1 MRGLPP
7 EILTPLLLTYSLA
20 LTARATLNFR
30 LKIMQTTLLSEKH
43 RYNLQLRKL
52 HPTLKE
58 ASEASASLISILHAV
73 HSLPGNP
80 VACYWSVQIRPLLT
94 KFPWLI

>member
-30 LKIMQTTLLSEKH
+30 YKIMQTTMLSEKL

-52 HPTLKE
+52 HPTLME
-58 ASEASASLISILHAV
+58 ACEASASLISILHAV

-80 VACYWSVQIRPLLT
+80 VACYW
-94 KFPWLI
+94 